1 MFKFLRKK
9 ENNTSDELYVIL
21 VVFSDKVNPDID
33 FTVEEAVVQC
43 DILTEKKNFS
53 RWCCHANDRKY
64 NLMSMFNILF
74 MELFFCSYSFI
85 RSILKTQTSH
95 KMSVNEC
102 WQM

>member
-43 DILTEKKNFS
+43 DILTEKK
-53 RWCCHANDRKY
+53 K
-64 NLMSMFNILF
+64 LF
-74 MELFFCSYSFI
+74 
-85 RSILKTQTSH
+85 
-95 KMSVNEC
+95 
-102 WQM
+102 QMMLSCKWSKI